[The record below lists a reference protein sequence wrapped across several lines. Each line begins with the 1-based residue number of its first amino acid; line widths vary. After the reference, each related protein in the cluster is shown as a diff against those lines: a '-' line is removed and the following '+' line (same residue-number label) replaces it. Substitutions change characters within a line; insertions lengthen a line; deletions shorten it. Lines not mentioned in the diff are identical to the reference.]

1 MKNNMEYC
9 LMLSSIPI
17 DFDELDSKYQSTKN
31 AIESSDLWKK
41 GKEALPDF
49 EKKSSKY
56 QWYVSLTKSLAS
68 GYKGYIS
75 FQNRHSAGNS
85 AMHDDRLVL
94 EFNPKKIDFKYIR
107 ENFFIL
113 VLTSFSSYRASIYDE
128 TLASKDFTTVG
139 VIDTRNKI
147 DRIHLIDFIHND
159 FCEIYFKK
167 NAKKVTDLL
176 RQNGFKVNSL
186 KNGIII
192 VLADHIPTAD
202 DLEERSDFA
211 LKLLQK

>member
-1 MKNNMEYC
+1 MEYS
-9 LMLSSIPI
+9 LILSSIPI
-17 DFDELDSKYQSTKN
+17 DFEELDSKYESTKN
-31 AIESSDLWKK
+31 AFESSDLWKK

-68 GYKGYIS
+68 GFKGYIS
-75 FQNRHSAGNS
+75 FQNRYSAGTS
-85 AMHDDRLVL
+85 AIHDDRLVL
-94 EFNPKKIDFKYIR
+94 EFNPQKIDFKYVK
-107 ENFFIL
+107 ESFFIP

-128 TLASKDFTTVG
+128 TLASKDFATVG

-176 RQNGFKVNSL
+176 RLNGFKVKSL

-192 VLADHIPTAD
+192 ILTDNIPSTDELEVL
-202 DLEERSDFA
+202 SNSA
-211 LKLLQK
+211 LNLLSH